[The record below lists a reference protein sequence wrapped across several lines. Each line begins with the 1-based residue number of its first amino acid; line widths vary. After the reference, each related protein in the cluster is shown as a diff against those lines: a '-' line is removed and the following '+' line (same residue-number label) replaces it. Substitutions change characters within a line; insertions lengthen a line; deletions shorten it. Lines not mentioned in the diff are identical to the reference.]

1 MKFPKNG
8 NCPEVKNGL
17 GVPFSRMEN
26 MALMRGCGKGSESV
40 SFGAH
45 YCGLPL
51 SLGRRFT
58 TWFIKSRTDFLN
70 FNAYCWLVLIKK
82 KKKKCLLLAGIW

>member
-1 MKFPKNG
+1 MKFPRNR

-26 MALMRGCGKGSESV
+26 MALMRGCRKGSEFV

-45 YCGLPL
+45 YWGLL
-51 SLGRRFT
+51 TVKLIFWISMLIVG
-58 TWFIKSRTDFLN
+58 W
-70 FNAYCWLVLIKK
+70 YLVETHMKEWRSQCYLPMHYMI
-82 KKKKCLLLAGIW
+82 C